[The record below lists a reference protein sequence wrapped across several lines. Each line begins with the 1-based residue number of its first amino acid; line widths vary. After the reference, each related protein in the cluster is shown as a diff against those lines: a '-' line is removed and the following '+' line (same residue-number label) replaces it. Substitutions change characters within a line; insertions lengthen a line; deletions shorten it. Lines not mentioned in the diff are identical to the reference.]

1 MAEKSLPT
9 RLYENVMGTPEQNAA
24 AKKRMEERDKKNPD
38 SMPAKINKAAEA
50 VTGKKKG
57 GSVKKMAMGG
67 NVPAYAQPYVNAMQP
82 KAPAITPQSA
92 AMAQKFGPSM
102 SVAGAPP
109 VGSPVGPAPAP
120 SAAMRQKFGP
130 PGRIA
135 KGAPKM
141 MGGMKNGGMTA
152 SKRGDG
158 IAQKGKTKGRMV

>member
-1 MAEKSLPT
+1 MAEKSLP
-9 RLYENVMGTPEQNAA
+9 RRMYENVMGTPEQNEEAQ
-24 AKKRMEERDKKNPD
+24 KRMDERDKKNPD
-38 SMPAKINKAAEA
+38 SMPAKINKVVKT

-92 AMAQKFGPSM
+92 AMAQKFGPSQ
-102 SVAGAPP
+102 GAPGMA
-109 VGSPVGPAPAP
+109 VGTPVGPAPAP

-152 SKRGDG
+152 SRRGDG
-158 IAQKGKTKGRMV
+158 IAQRGKTKGRMV